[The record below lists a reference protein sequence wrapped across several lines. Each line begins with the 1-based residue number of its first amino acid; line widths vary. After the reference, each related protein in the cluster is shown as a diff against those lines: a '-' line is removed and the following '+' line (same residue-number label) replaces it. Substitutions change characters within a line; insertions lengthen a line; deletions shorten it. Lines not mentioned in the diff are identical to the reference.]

1 MAQQLPLNQLT
12 PQALSALGAYPPV
25 QPHPGYHLHPANEL
39 EWLTNH
45 VLEVKTELQ
54 NESIR
59 RANRQIGKGG
69 PSGISNCRLV
79 PIRRKDGATPP
90 RHLAFTKVQHLE
102 RFSAQDIAD
111 FAHFYDLRH
120 NCWLKWQTAATTPMS
135 VHRAKILVFMGARK
149 HVSGKTIPV

>member
-1 MAQQLPLNQLT
+1 MAQQIPLNQLT

-111 FAHFYDLRH
+111 YAQFYDLRH
-120 NCWLKWQTAATTPMS
+120 NVWLKWQTAATTPMS